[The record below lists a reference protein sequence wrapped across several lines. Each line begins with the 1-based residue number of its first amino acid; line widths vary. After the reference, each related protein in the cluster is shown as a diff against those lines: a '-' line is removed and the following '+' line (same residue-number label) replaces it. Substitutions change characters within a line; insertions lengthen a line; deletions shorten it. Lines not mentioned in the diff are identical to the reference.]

1 MKYDPSPDKLIKG
14 GQGQFTY
21 SGIDI
26 NRLDSIFVA
35 SIGASGFVPSLERT
49 TACR

>member
-1 MKYDPSPDKLIKG
+1 MKYDRSPDKLIKG

-26 NRLDSIFVA
+26 NCLDRALGIC
-35 SIGASGFVPSLERT
+35 T
-49 TACR
+49 